1 MVKTMKPKQKK
12 PTFTP
17 QDLRMISNLITIIA
31 LDDVEAM
38 KALAESLREEYAL
51 QHVIRYD

>member
-1 MVKTMKPKQKK
+1 MKPKQKK